1 MIVDEEV
8 MSESEL
14 IIENEMSDEEM
25 NDKMWS
31 NKRNEKDSKINIMGF
46 DYAIKQIVY
55 TNEVI
60 CKISKSVIEIHQ

>member
-25 NDKMWS
+25 NDKMWR
-31 NKRNEKDSKINIMGF
+31 NKRNDKDSKINIMGF
-46 DYAIKQIVY
+46 DYAIKQIAY

-60 CKISKSVIEIHQ
+60 CKISKSVIEVYQ